1 MRKNLLA
8 ARACAAAG
16 FFVAT
21 GVALAQSVPGLPA
34 GYDPGG
40 LGDYMNTLIQPRHA
54 KLGLAGRE
62 GNWPLAAYAFKEL
75 HQSLNNTAKSIP
87 KFRTLSVPDMFDA
100 TLGEPR
106 KALEEAIKARDAVK
120 FNDAYGRLTAG
131 CNACHAAANM
141 SFIVIKVPEQP
152 AFPNQDFGP
161 KR

>member
-1 MRKNLLA
+1 MRKSAILVTV
-8 ARACAAAG
+8 CAFGLSITLSA
-16 FFVAT
+16 F
-21 GVALAQSVPGLPA
+21 AQNIP

-106 KALEEAIKARDAVK
+106 KALEEAIKAHDTAK
-120 FNDAYGRLTAG
+120 FNDAYAKLTAG

-141 SFIVIKVPEQP
+141 AFIVIKVPEQP
-152 AFPNQDFGP
+152 AFPNQDFSP